1 VKIKKTVSDLGI
13 AAYVLMQ
20 GYELLGKKDRDFY
33 FEVDDSEERKFDELK
48 ISYLVS
54 EFHYFDHCLMG
65 IKKLEDFNHSIE
77 SKCFVTDLGA
87 AAYLLMHKFRIL
99 GKKGKSYFFD
109 IFSAEE
115 NIQFQ
120 ELNLQYANSE
130 FHNFD
135 SKLMSLKK
143 IGSFLR
149 QNR

>member
-1 VKIKKTVSDLGI
+1 MKINKTVSDLGI
-13 AAYVLMQ
+13 AAYILMQ
-20 GYELLGKKDRDFY
+20 GYDLLGKKDRDFH
-33 FEVDDSEERKFDELK
+33 FEIEDQEERKFDELK

-65 IKKLEDFNHSIE
+65 IKKLEEFSHPID
-77 SKCFVTDLGA
+77 SKYFVTDLGA

-109 IFSAEE
+109 ISSQEE
-115 NIQFQ
+115 NNQFQ

-149 QNR
+149 LKK

>member
-1 VKIKKTVSDLGI
+1 MKINKSVSDLGI
-13 AAYVLMQ
+13 AAYILMQ
-20 GYELLGKKDRDFY
+20 GYDFLGKKDKDFY
-33 FEVDDSEERKFDELK
+33 FEIEDSDERKFDEIK
-48 ISYLVS
+48 INYLVS

-65 IKKLEDFNHSIE
+65 IKKLEDFNHPID
-77 SKCFVTDLGA
+77 SKYFVTDLGA

-109 IFSAEE
+109 ISSQEE
-115 NIQFQ
+115 NNQFQ

-149 QNR
+149 HNR